1 MTVEA
6 HIDIR
11 VEGKGRSVHQPRK
24 RLKFENILTV
34 VPLLFLACVRER
46 VQTHVQR
53 LHKGRNTICS
63 EAEKE
68 IVTDFEI
75 CCATT

>member
-34 VPLLFLACVRER
+34 VPLLFLACSER
-46 VQTHVQR
+46 VHMNGDST
-53 LHKGRNTICS
+53 KD
-63 EAEKE
+63 EEKDEKE
-68 IVTDFEI
+68 KSQYQDHL
-75 CCATT
+75 